1 MEVPEHLRSWKSTS
15 FDAKVVLLGDTG
27 VGKTSIA
34 LRYCQNVFYS
44 RLNPTIGAS
53 FLTKAIVVD
62 GIKIKLQIWD
72 TAGQERFRSLAPMYY
87 RGACAAIVV
96 YDITNPQSFD
106 QLKTW
111 LHELQLTLQEPIVV
125 ALVGNKSDLA
135 PQRAVEMEQVSRFG
149 KEYDA
154 IVMEVSAK
162 TNGGIDQLF
171 VEIAK
176 RLNAEKNSAPPS
188 APISSQ
194 NSVTVAPGNPSGQ
207 DQGEAGGCC

>member
-1 MEVPEHLRSWKSTS
+1 MDVPEHLRSWKSTS
-15 FDAKVVLLGDTG
+15 FDAKIVLLGDTG

-111 LHELQLTLQEPIVV
+111 LHELQLTLQEQIVI

-135 PQRAVEMEQVSRFG
+135 PQRAVELEQVERFG
-149 KEYDA
+149 AEYDA
-154 IVMEVSAK
+154 ISMEVSAK
-162 TNGGIDQLF
+162 TNSNIDQLF

-176 RLNAEKNSAPPS
+176 RLNAEKNSAPPT
-188 APISSQ
+188 APVSTPTR
-194 NSVTVAPGNPSGQ
+194 VTVGPANSSAE
-207 DQGEAGGCC
+207 GENEGGGCC

>member
-62 GIKIKLQIWD
+62 GVKIKLQIWD

-96 YDITNPQSFD
+96 YDISNPQSFD
-106 QLKTW
+106 QLKSW
-111 LHELQLTLQEPIVV
+111 LHELQLTLQEQIVV
-125 ALVGNKSDLA
+125 ALVGNKADL
-135 PQRAVEMEQVSRFG
+135 PGQRAVELDQVARFG
-149 KEYDA
+149 AEYDA
-154 IVMEVSAK
+154 IAVEVSAK
-162 TNGGIDQLF
+162 ANTGIDQLF

-176 RLNAEKNSAPPS
+176 RLNAEKNSSPPTAPVTTAQS
-188 APISSQ
+188 VSIAQGNTAQ
-194 NSVTVAPGNPSGQ
+194 N
-207 DQGEAGGCC
+207 EEEGGCCS